1 MRYSLILFSIFILFI
16 TACSASID
24 MSDDPRM
31 PSNSPDQKRIEKI
44 DWKSFE
50 LKDISSGKYFKIND
64 FKDKPVLLES
74 FAVWCPSSIR
84 QQRATK
90 ELHDE
95 LGENFISISLD
106 TDPNEN
112 EEKVKRHIERNGYTW
127 WFANSPADLTRSLIS
142 QFGVDIVNA
151 PQAPMILICNG
162 QARMLEKGVK
172 SSEDLKKE
180 LDKCM

>member
-1 MRYSLILFSIFILFI
+1 
-16 TACSASID
+16 
-24 MSDDPRM
+24 MSKDPRIQ
-31 PSNSPDQKRIEKI
+31 SNNSAQKQVERT
-44 DWKSFE
+44 DWKDFE
-50 LKDISSGKYFKIND
+50 LKDINTGKYFRIND

-95 LGENFISISLD
+95 LGESFVSISLD

-112 EEKVKRHIERNGYTW
+112 EEKVKKHIERNGYAW
-127 WFANSPADLTRSLIS
+127 KFANSPADLTRSLIS

-162 QARMLEKGVK
+162 QVRMLEKGVK

-180 LDKCM
+180 IVMCM